1 MTTRGRMLTALVLV
15 LGSLAWISA
24 GRSAPE
30 TTRVAGNVLA
40 VDASQGSIV
49 VGDMGPLLDDGR
61 SQITRRTIRVTSA
74 TTFTE
79 VARTNGVTPNGWVGG
94 YVATMVSAK
103 RVKPGDFVAVTVR
116 PGPHGSEAVE
126 VTVVDTS
133 TREHSNR

>member
-1 MTTRGRMLTALVLV
+1 MTTRGRLLTALGFVLM
-15 LGSLAWISA
+15 SLAWTSA

-30 TTRVAGNVLA
+30 TLHVAGSVLA
-40 VDASQGSIV
+40 VDASQRNIV

-61 SQITRRTIRVTSA
+61 CEITARTIRVTSA
-74 TTFTE
+74 TEFTE
-79 VARTNGVTPNGWVGG
+79 VARTDGVAPSGWTGG
-94 YVATMVSAK
+94 YIAAKVSAK

-133 TREHSNR
+133 TRENSSR